1 MCSKKKVENSSDESS
16 NPPLQSPKKQIV
28 QKNLQLLKIKIPN
41 KSKAKCEKEKPVCQ
55 AKGKKRKKIELGNLD
70 RTFRLAFIRRKIRT
84 AFKSQAVRTA
94 LLTELNTRGPDSELI
109 VRMVEM
115 VTITRQAVVQP
126 VQPIPQPA
134 QPVPAQPLPAQPVPA
149 QPVPAQPA
157 PVQPTQVQPAPAAD
171 GNSEESALEVLD
183 SEDELV
189 QDMTLS
195 PRREQRLRR
204 QLQVWRDR
212 LSSSSD

>member
-1 MCSKKKVENSSDESS
+1 MSTNR
-16 NPPLQSPKKQIV
+16 Q
-28 QKNLQLLKIKIPN
+28 
-41 KSKAKCEKEKPVCQ
+41 
-55 AKGKKRKKIELGNLD
+55 GNLD
-70 RTFRLAFIRRKIRT
+70 HTFRLAFIRRKI
-84 AFKSQAVRTA
+84 RTA

-109 VRMVEM
+109 VRMVEK
-115 VTITRQAVVQP
+115 VPITRQAVVQP

-157 PVQPTQVQPAPAAD
+157 PVQPAQVQLAPAAD
-171 GNSEESALEVLD
+171 GNSEESALEILD

-195 PRREQRLRR
+195 PRSEQRLKR

>member
-1 MCSKKKVENSSDESS
+1 MSTN
-16 NPPLQSPKKQIV
+16 
-28 QKNLQLLKIKIPN
+28 
-41 KSKAKCEKEKPVCQ
+41 
-55 AKGKKRKKIELGNLD
+55 RLD
-70 RTFRLAFIRRKIRT
+70 HTFRLAFIRRKIRT

-109 VRMVEM
+109 VRMVEKIP
-115 VTITRQAVVQP
+115 ITRQAVVQP
-126 VQPIPQPA
+126 VQPMPQP
-134 QPVPAQPLPAQPVPA
+134 V

-157 PVQPTQVQPAPAAD
+157 PVQPAQVQPAPGAAD

-183 SEDELV
+183 SDDELV

-195 PRREQRLRR
+195 PRGEQRLRR

>member
-1 MCSKKKVENSSDESS
+1 M
-16 NPPLQSPKKQIV
+16 
-28 QKNLQLLKIKIPN
+28 
-41 KSKAKCEKEKPVCQ
+41 
-55 AKGKKRKKIELGNLD
+55 D

-84 AFKSQAVRTA
+84 AFKSQAVRAA

-109 VRMVEM
+109 VKMVER
-115 VTITRQAVVQP
+115 VPITRPAVVQP
-126 VQPIPQPA
+126 VQPIPRLAQAEPA
-134 QPVPAQPLPAQPVPA
+134 QPVTAQPVPA

-157 PVQPTQVQPAPAAD
+157 PVQPAQVQPAPAAD

-183 SEDELV
+183 SEDELI
-189 QDMTLS
+189 QEMTLS

-204 QLQVWRDR
+204 QLQIWRDR

>member
-1 MCSKKKVENSSDESS
+1 MS
-16 NPPLQSPKKQIV
+16 NRQ
-28 QKNLQLLKIKIPN
+28 
-41 KSKAKCEKEKPVCQ
+41 
-55 AKGKKRKKIELGNLD
+55 GNLD

-84 AFKSQAVRTA
+84 AFRSQAVRTA

-109 VRMVEM
+109 VRMVER
-115 VTITRQAVVQP
+115 VPITRQAVVQP

-134 QPVPAQPLPAQPVPA
+134 QPVPAQPVPA
-149 QPVPAQPA
+149 QPVPAQHA
-157 PVQPTQVQPAPAAD
+157 PMQPTQVQPAPAAD

-183 SEDELV
+183 SEDGLV

-204 QLQVWRDR
+204 QLQVWRYR

>member
-1 MCSKKKVENSSDESS
+1 MSIN
-16 NPPLQSPKKQIV
+16 
-28 QKNLQLLKIKIPN
+28 
-41 KSKAKCEKEKPVCQ
+41 
-55 AKGKKRKKIELGNLD
+55 RLD

-84 AFKSQAVRTA
+84 TFKSQAVRTA
-94 LLTELNTRGPDSELI
+94 LLAELNTRGPDSEVI
-109 VRMVEM
+109 VRMVEKIP
-115 VTITRQAVVQP
+115 TTRQAVVQP

-134 QPVPAQPLPAQPVPA
+134 QPAAEQPM
-149 QPVPAQPA
+149 PAQPA
-157 PVQPTQVQPAPAAD
+157 AVQPMPVQPAAVQPIPDQPAQVQPAPVVAD

-195 PRREQRLRR
+195 PRSEQRLRR
-204 QLQVWRDR
+204 QLQLWRDR